1 MDMWENVLRVL
12 MVYTGGMVLGKE
24 MQKKIARVL

>member
-12 MVYTGGMVLGKE
+12 KVYTVSGKE
-24 MQKKIARVL
+24 RQKEMAGVL